1 MLLALRYFG
10 VCVMQRC
17 SAGGSSP
24 AEARARFASSRC
36 VCACVSVRA
45 HALAR
50 THSHTN
56 SRAHACAHKHKRAHT
71 RTQTHTHTR
80 RDGCARPQ
88 MRTWTGS
95 STRSMPFSR
104 GGLLPAC
111 VRVRACVF
119 VCVRVVVVC
128 DTRVSRIP
136 YITTLIP

>member
-1 MLLALRYFG
+1 MLLALRYLG
-10 VCVMQRC
+10 VGVLQRRPA
-17 SAGGSSP
+17 AGWSP
-24 AEARARFASSRC
+24 GQARARFERSRC
-36 VCACVSVRA
+36 VCACVSVSA

-50 THSHTN
+50 KHSHTN

-136 YITTLIP
+136 NLTTLIP